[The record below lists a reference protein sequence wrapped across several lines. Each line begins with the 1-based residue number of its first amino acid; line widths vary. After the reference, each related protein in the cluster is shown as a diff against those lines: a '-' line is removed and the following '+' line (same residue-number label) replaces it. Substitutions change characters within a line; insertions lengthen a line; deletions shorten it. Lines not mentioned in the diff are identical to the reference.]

1 MLSCIG
7 QGDCQG
13 STGGEAMTFPG
24 DPGEREDIPVDP
36 MIVSTFAQ
44 SFRAMVGSE
53 DLLGLLGD

>member
-1 MLSCIG
+1 
-7 QGDCQG
+7 
-13 STGGEAMTFPG
+13 MTFPG